1 MIAYSLKKF
10 IQALVSDRSV
20 SNKVS
25 KSSASWKILIE
36 ELPTILKSQASISD
50 EYLIEGSVGK
60 GLMSETPWLALF
72 DKTITK
78 SAQSGYYVVYLF
90 TSDFKGVYLSLGVGW
105 K

>member
-60 GLMSETPWLALF
+60 GLMSEPPWLALF